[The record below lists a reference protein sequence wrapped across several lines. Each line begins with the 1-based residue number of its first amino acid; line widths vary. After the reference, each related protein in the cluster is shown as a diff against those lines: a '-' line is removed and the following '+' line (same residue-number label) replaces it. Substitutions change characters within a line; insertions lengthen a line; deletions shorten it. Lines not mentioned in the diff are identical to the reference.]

1 MFGAFDISTS
11 ALSAYR
17 VRMDIIA
24 NNMANLHT
32 TRNAAGR
39 SVPYRR
45 RVALFATGAE
55 GIPGGRGVRIE
66 EITTD
71 PSPPRKVHD
80 PGHPDAVRTG
90 PDAGYVYYP
99 NVDPVVEMVD
109 MVAATRAYEANVTAF
124 EAAKTILGSALRLIA

>member
-1 MFGAFDISTS
+1 MFGSLDISTS

-17 VRMDIIA
+17 VRMNIIA

-32 TRNAAGR
+32 TRNAAGE
-39 SVPYRR
+39 SVPYCRR
-45 RVALFATGAE
+45 IALFAPGAE
-55 GIPGGRGVRIE
+55 GLEDGRGVRIE
-66 EITTD
+66 EIIAD
-71 PSPPRKVHD
+71 PAPFRKVHD
-80 PGHPDAVRTG
+80 PGHPDAVKSG

-109 MVAATRAYEANVTAF
+109 MMAATRAYEANATAF